1 MKKEEKLVN
10 NKDEQIELNF
20 APNQQNFNINE
31 EIEFDIKKNYKKCL
45 SIIFIIIL
53 NKKNKT

>member
-20 APNQQNFNINE
+20 APNQHNFNINE
-31 EIEFDIKKNYKKCL
+31 EIEFDIKKNYKK
-45 SIIFIIIL
+45 
-53 NKKNKT
+53 